1 MKSILKNRGFLAVS
15 TFLFIFFMW
24 NTGFAQCYNCNP
36 DGSNNSE
43 PKTSPAFAPDWTNA
57 EFNTVKAGQYLL
69 FSVQKGVVY
78 RWSTLEAED
87 YIIGG
92 TRKCEGTNT
101 DCEYDSDCSG
111 GKSCISDMCESNSHC
126 TSGFYCLGVKDQCL
140 KNADCSSGTCNTVNN
155 KCVCAKDSDCS
166 QGYCDGDGDCSC
178 DTSADC
184 SEGFYCGADGKCSS
198 KYCSLFDTEI
208 TVLKST
214 CAEIKK
220 CEGTSTNCTVDTDC
234 AVGVKCVISNLAG
247 YNWNA
252 VYKNQ
257 SQVEW
262 KSDMTGNVAVL
273 ISNYKCQ
280 SCIKKCRNTDGT
292 IDEMKN
298 CNDFS
303 ECDSG
308 IHDACVDYNCGTTT
322 LKWQRI
328 DSSHCDECGPVSDY
342 RYPDASTVFSAPAQ
356 APTWTTV
363 ANNNLKAGSYQVFN
377 VVKDRIYRWT
387 TCTDPSFDSQ
397 LTLFRGAGTEGDC
410 GKFLAYNDDASVPP
424 CADGSKQTILEWHSD
439 FTGDVTVLANE
450 YSCQQCFKSPS
461 STPWAHCSLTT
472 LDWQRYDCNNCSG
485 GQIGSKYT
493 DSDLDAPKT
502 VIDIEG
508 WKYIKLDLK
517 KGTKYRFTSL
527 DGNTTTTFTGVL
539 TLRKIS
545 GTACSGDLYAQSVKI
560 GSQQV
565 IDFTSNEDTEAELLI
580 SGAGCDKEGTKKA
593 RVKLEKVYDP
603 STRFEDDF
611 DDESELN
618 PPACCDWNGVT
629 KDSMTGMDIYDY
641 TNETG
646 LYADTWL
653 DAINYCEGLVYI
665 ISGLPGRGSQGEKI
679 KDWVLP
685 NINQLYSIV
694 DFDIYDKATSYRLPS
709 YDKTSAEGATCTKA
723 DESTDCAGYPDTIC
737 GDNNTCVRNNWYWS
751 STTVDGSSYFSWS
764 ANMKNGLSYRV
775 LKENYSGL
783 NSTPAKVLCVRGTNV
798 SGELDIN
805 RAARERVFSG
815 WACDTSYTSKTIDIY
830 FVIYDKDKKIIE
842 GPDILPGKLFS
853 GKKVKGFK
861 YGETDLTA
869 DSGSSKEAKIAAN
882 CKTLKK
888 CEGTAT
894 TCTSDSDCASGI
906 SCVQET
912 KHAFSLD
919 LKDDTNPLSV
929 AIKTAASGETAPYY
943 VTAFAGNYTTGWIP
957 AGTFE
962 LVPEKELFVL
972 VDDCGDSYRTVGEDC
987 DDGNSVT
994 EDCAYGT
1001 SCTVCNDSCLD
1012 GPGNTSW
1019 CGDGTLSAAYESCDC
1034 GGATVIGDYPP
1045 VYEYESATC
1054 GSELP
1059 NNRCDDYSSVSTD
1072 TCTLCIGC
1080 SVVLQTVPYCGDG
1093 YKDSVEACDDGNANN
1108 NDGCTDECLLAFCG
1122 DGYIYN
1128 TGAGTEVCDDGA
1140 KNGLYET
1147 ECNPG
1152 PCCNTTCTG
1161 QGPRCGDKNVDSPN
1175 ETCDNGNLITDPHY
1189 NGKWYSAPTAGT
1201 CNSTCNGPAAY
1212 CGDKII
1218 QSAYEYCDDGTGPG
1232 GNINGVYGRCQ
1243 ADCQNRPRC
1252 GDGIINGGEVCD
1264 DGAALNGQYG
1274 KCNLTCTGT
1283 TYCGDGVTQSSHE
1296 VCDPGSQ
1303 FFTEY
1308 AIKESESCTSSC
1320 VIGKYCG
1327 DSVTDSADGEL
1338 CDDGAGNKPLG
1349 VATGYLA
1356 DCIDANGGPGKACKF
1371 AHYCG
1376 DGLIDGPGGTG
1387 YLGGWEVCD
1396 DGPGGNVG
1404 EYSKCDPGCV
1414 SKAPYCG
1421 DGIRQRA
1428 NCSGYTP
1435 CSVYTGSNEQCDNG
1449 ASNTTAPGTYTA
1461 TCRPECTYAK
1471 CGDGV
1476 IDTAMGEEC
1485 DDGVANDDAAP
1496 LACRTNCKFPKC
1508 GDGILDPG
1516 EQCDDSN
1523 LDNFDAC
1530 TDMCQLAKCGDSI
1543 RKTVSSSGPGIA
1555 VQPANEACD
1564 DGNVFSGDYCRND
1577 CLAVTGF
1584 CGDGVKQTN
1593 ESCDKATTGVGIG
1606 AYCSTDCKNILGRC
1620 GDGAVQSFAGEVCDH
1635 NDQPNGNY
1643 CAPDCKSQYGAY
1655 GSCGDGIIQANEV
1668 CDKAT
1673 FGAGIGAYCSN
1684 DCKANLGSCGD
1695 GVVQRNSCSG
1705 YTLCTALITT
1715 NCCKVVPGA
1724 NEFCDDG
1731 ANNGAY
1737 KAVTNVNDA
1746 YCNTNC
1752 GGRGQGGFCGDN
1764 NTQSPHENCD
1774 DGANNGLYSTSSPFC
1789 SADCQEE
1796 GGAGYCGNGTK
1807 EGPEQCDISAGVVSC
1822 APGTAP
1828 NGNPYYSGQNT
1839 ACLGTC
1845 TYDYSVCKY
1854 CGDGMIQRT
1863 TSCSGYTPCE
1873 IFAGVN
1879 EICDTYSGRAN
1890 RNEWG
1895 PLQACRTNC
1904 GAWAPFCGDGILHRQ
1919 DCAGGVWLD
1928 PSTGTNRAC
1937 VQSNGAWETCE
1948 AASFGGAMPSGCISC
1963 SKFAPHGNF
1972 ETSTDGNSDSTAVA
1986 GNIEGWACDRDTPN
2000 TNIQI
2005 TIKFYN
2011 KNGTNFHNKAVF
2023 THKAREAAVQTSCL
2037 SSINTHGFSYN
2048 PKTEANYSTLF
2059 NPANRPFKVE
2069 IVAHDTTPG
2078 APTATLGVACSQPY
2092 GSNQCYYGG
2101 YCGDGTNQ
2109 TWYSEQCD
2117 PSTWSTKC
2125 NYGETS
2131 CTRCNSSCQW
2141 QTSYDLTG
2149 YCGDGTRQATWEQC
2163 DPENNTTCPYSTSSP
2178 HTCVRCTSSCTTYN
2192 KTAPYCGDGTIQTGE
2207 SCDNG
2212 ASNSNSCG
2220 GKCKTDCSGKT
2231 DSCGW

>member
-1 MKSILKNRGFLAVS
+1 MKRIIKNKSFFAVFA
-15 TFLFIFFMW
+15 FLFVVLTW
-24 NTGFAQCYNCNP
+24 NTGFAQCYNCP
-36 DGSNNSE
+36 SSANNTT
-43 PKTSPAFAPDWTNA
+43 PYTSPAFAPNWTNV
-57 EFNTVKAGQYLL
+57 EFNTVKAGQFLQ
-69 FSVQKGVVY
+69 FSVKKGVVY

-166 QGYCDGDGDCSC
+166 MGYCDGDGNCSC
-178 DTSADC
+178 DTSYDC

-214 CAEIKK
+214 CAEIKR
-220 CEGTSTNCTVDTDC
+220 CQGTSTNCTKDADC
-234 AVGVKCVISNLAG
+234 AAGVKCVVTNLAA

-257 SQVEW
+257 SEVEW
-262 KSDMTGNVAVL
+262 KSDITGNVAVL

-292 IDEMKN
+292 IDEMKL
-298 CNDFS
+298 CNNFS
-303 ECDSG
+303 DCDSA
-308 IHDACVDYNCGTTT
+308 IHNACVDYNCGTTT
-322 LKWQRI
+322 VKWQRV
-328 DSSHCDECGPVSDY
+328 DSSHCDDCGPVSDY
-342 RYPDASTVFSAPAQ
+342 RYPDATTVFSAPTQ
-356 APTWTTV
+356 APNWTTI

-387 TCTDPSFDSQ
+387 TCTDPSFDTQ

-410 GKFLAYNDDASVPP
+410 GKFIAYNDDASLPP

-485 GQIGSKYT
+485 GQIGSTKYT
-493 DSDLDAPKT
+493 DSDLDTPKT
-502 VIDIEG
+502 VTNIEG

-527 DGNTTTTFTGVL
+527 DGNTTKKFTGVL
-539 TLRKIS
+539 TLRKSS
-545 GTACSGDLYAQSVKI
+545 GTACSGTLLAQSVKA
-560 GSQQV
+560 GSLQI
-565 IDFTSNEDTEAELLI
+565 IDFTSNEDAEVELLV
-580 SGAGCDKEGTKKA
+580 SGAGCGKEGTKKA

-618 PPACCDWNGVT
+618 APTCCDWTWVT

-641 TNETG
+641 THQKSVYANNWNDALSYCTALEYTIPG
-646 LYADTWL
+646 LP
-653 DAINYCEGLVYI
+653 GM
-665 ISGLPGRGSQGEKI
+665 PGRGSSGEKI
-679 KDWVLP
+679 TGWALP
-685 NINQLYSIV
+685 NINQLYSVV
-694 DFDIYDKATSYRLPS
+694 DFDIFDKATSYRLPS
-709 YDKTSAEGATCTKA
+709 YNKTSTEGASCT
-723 DESTDCAGYPDTIC
+723 EHTDCSGYPDLIC
-737 GDNNTCVRNNWYWS
+737 KDRSTCVRNNWYWS
-751 STTVDGSSYFSWS
+751 STTVEGTAGFTWAVD
-764 ANMKNGLSYRV
+764 MKNGLSYRV
-775 LKENYSGL
+775 PKSGTD
-783 NSTPAKVLCVRGTNV
+783 SIPAKVLCVRGTSV

-815 WACDTSYTSKTIDIY
+815 WACDKSHTSQSVDIY
-830 FVIYDKDKKIIE
+830 FVIYDKDKKVIE
-842 GPDILPGKLFS
+842 GPDYLPGKIFF
-853 GKKVKGFK
+853 GKKLKGFK
-861 YGETDLTA
+861 YGKTDLFPV
-869 DSGSSKEAKIAAN
+869 SGSPKQTKINSN
-882 CKTLKK
+882 CG
-888 CEGTAT
+888 GTAMT
-894 TCTSDSDCASGI
+894 
-906 SCVQET
+906 V
-912 KHAFSLD
+912 KHAFELD
-919 LKDDTNPLSV
+919 LKVNTNPLST
-929 AIKTAASGETAPYY
+929 AIITAVSGEASPYY
-943 VTAFAGNYTTGWIP
+943 VTAFAGNYSTGWIP

-972 VDDCGDSYRTVGEDC
+972 IDNCGDGHRTVGEDC

-1001 SCTVCNDSCLD
+1001 SCMVCNSSCLD

-1019 CGDGTLSAAYESCDC
+1019 CGDGHRTVGENCDC
-1034 GGATVIGDYPP
+1034 GGAPVIDDYPP

-1059 NNRCDDYSSVSTD
+1059 NNRCDGYSAVSTD

-1093 YKDSVEACDDGNANN
+1093 YKDSVEECDDGNANN
-1108 NDGCTDECLLAFCG
+1108 NDGCTTGCKLAVCG

-1152 PCCNTTCTG
+1152 PCCNATCTG
-1161 QGPRCGDKNVDSPN
+1161 QGPRCGDKNIDSPH
-1175 ETCDNGNLITDPHY
+1175 ETCDNGNIITDPHY

-1212 CGDKII
+1212 CGDGII

-1252 GDGIINGGEVCD
+1252 GDGIINGGEACD

-1296 VCDPGSQ
+1296 VCDPGSL

-1404 EYSKCDPGCV
+1404 EYSKCNPGCATR
-1414 SKAPYCG
+1414 APYCG

-1435 CSVYTGSNEQCDNG
+1435 CEVYTGSNEQCDNG

-1461 TCRPECTYAK
+1461 TCRPGCTYAK

-1485 DDGVANDDAAP
+1485 DDGAANDDFTP
-1496 LACRTNCKFPKC
+1496 HACRTNCKRPKC

-1516 EQCDDSN
+1516 EECDDSN
-1523 LDNFDAC
+1523 LDNFDSC
-1530 TDMCQLAKCGDSI
+1530 TDMCWHAKCGDSI
-1543 RKTVSSSGPGIA
+1543 RKTTSSTGPG
-1555 VQPANEACD
+1555 VTTPPNETCD
-1564 DGNVFSGDYCRND
+1564 DGNTISGDYCRND

-1593 ESCDKATTGVGIG
+1593 EACDKAPKGTGVGMG

-1620 GDGAVQSFAGEVCDH
+1620 GDGEVQSFAGEVCDH
-1635 NDQPNGNY
+1635 NDQENGNY

-1655 GSCGDGIIQANEV
+1655 GFCGDGIIQANEV
-1668 CDKAT
+1668 CDKA
-1673 FGAGIGAYCSN
+1673 APGAYCSN

-1715 NCCKVVPGA
+1715 NCCKVVAGA
-1724 NEFCDDG
+1724 NELCDDG

-1764 NTQSPHENCD
+1764 NTQSPHEKCD
-1774 DGANNGLYSTSSPFC
+1774 DGGNNGLYSTSYPGFC
-1789 SADCQEE
+1789 SVNCQVV

-2059 NPANRPFKVE
+2059 NPANRPFRVE
-2069 IVAHDTTPG
+2069 VVAHDTTPG

-2101 YCGDGTNQ
+2101 YCGDNTTQ
-2109 TWYSEQCD
+2109 TWYLE
-2117 PSTWSTKC
+2117 
-2125 NYGETS
+2125 E
-2131 CTRCNSSCQW
+2131 
-2141 QTSYDLTG
+2141 
-2149 YCGDGTRQATWEQC
+2149 C
-2163 DPENNTTCPYSTSSP
+2163 DPEDKSACPYSTVAP
-2178 HTCVRCTSSCTTYN
+2178 HTCQKCDGQCKNVTQD
-2192 KTAPYCGDGTIQTGE
+2192 APYCGDGKRQVDHETCDTQTE
-2207 SCDNG
+2207 SRACSCSWCCESDKNG
-2212 ASNSNSCG
+2212 CTKTCTKNGTETRSCNG
-2220 GKCKTDCSGKT
+2220 T
-2231 DSCGW
+2231 CGWNSWSSCSVSC